1 MIYNKEGSRKMKKI
15 LSIILSVALVASLV
29 PSAFAADVDARQP
42 DVYVNGKI
50 VEFKDQAP
58 YITDEGRTL
67 VPARGVFEAMGS
79 VVVWDAENYVV
90 TVSNENQKK
99 DITLKIGDT
108 NMTVKTADEEST
120 KILDVPAQLMNNR
133 TMIPLRAVSE
143 ALESVVVWNPGDYS
157 VYISMSQKI
166 SIDQFPSFFPGT
178 GNSGNKDDEPETE
191 EPVQE
196 PEIKDEDKMI
206 ISLYTDAEDVK
217 VGDVIDVY
225 VAIENFDE
233 NLGLTAVNITFLY
246 DKDKLEYLVEEGSL
260 LNPDGSEA
268 KASLYVENDEY
279 SKGTK
284 MAYLISNAMK
294 LTKTK
299 TNVFKAKFKVIDT
312 KDVQI
317 QIGNEKLEGVGYETS
332 VMILES
338 TGVNKVYEGN
348 LLNIDMTP
356 VIVK

>member
-1 MIYNKEGSRKMKKI
+1 MKKI
-15 LSIILSVALVASLV
+15 LSIILSVALMASLV
-29 PSAFAADVDARQP
+29 PSAFAADIDARQP

-79 VVVWDAENYVV
+79 VVDWDAENYVV

-99 DITLKIGDT
+99 EISLKIGDT

-217 VGDVIDVY
+217 VGDE
-225 VAIENFDE
+225 IEVFVKVENPVKDMNFV
-233 NLGLTAVNITFLY
+233 GLTMSFAFDKTQFEFVKNSAKIY
-246 DKDKLEYLVEEGSL
+246 DA
-260 LNPDGSEA
+260 DGN
-268 KASLYVENDEY
+268 VV
-279 SKGTK
+279 GTK
-284 MAYLISNAMK
+284 MKDENTEFPAGVKTAYVCDDE
-294 LTKTK
+294 TKFAGK
-299 TNVFKAKFKVIDT
+299 DAVIYSVKFKVLTDEGGKISLSDGYVEGIGYDILILLNNG
-312 KDVQI
+312 KDD
-317 QIGNEKLEGVGYETS
+317 KAL
-332 VMILES
+332 M
-338 TGVNKVYEGN
+338 YEGKWIIIN
-348 LLNIDMTP
+348 TDP
-356 VIVK
+356 VELK

>member
-1 MIYNKEGSRKMKKI
+1 MKKV
-15 LSIILSVALVASLV
+15 LSIILSVMLIASLM
-29 PSAFAADVDARQP
+29 PTAFAADVDARQP

-79 VVVWDAENYVV
+79 VVDWDAENYVV

-99 DITLKIGDT
+99 EISLKIGDT

-206 ISLYTDAEDVK
+206 ISLYTDAKDVK
-217 VGDVIDVY
+217 AGDEFEVFVKVENPAKDMTLVGLALSFAFDKTEFEFVKNSAKIYD
-225 VAIENFDE
+225 AEGNFVDTKMKDE
-233 NLGLTAVNITFLY
+233 NTGFPIGVKSAYACEDETKFANEEAVIYSVKFKALTDNGGNISLSDGYVDGIGY
-246 DKDKLEYLVEEGSL
+246 DILIL
-260 LNPDGSEA
+260 LNNGSD
-268 KASLYVENDEY
+268 N
-279 SKGTK
+279 
-284 MAYLISNAMK
+284 MAIK
-294 LTKTK
+294 
-299 TNVFKAKFKVIDT
+299 
-312 KDVQI
+312 
-317 QIGNEKLEGVGYETS
+317 
-332 VMILES
+332 
-338 TGVNKVYEGN
+338 YEGKR
-348 LLNIDMTP
+348 LNIKTEP
-356 VIVK
+356 IGLK